1 MNTKRIELSQM
12 CNVEDITWPRGDTKI
27 LLSFCK
33 MFPSFAQFY
42 LLDLI
47 HIDEIPNCV
56 EKLISFSRVEKYFT
70 P

>member
-1 MNTKRIELSQM
+1 M
-12 CNVEDITWPRGDTKI
+12 EDITWSSGDTKI
-27 LLSFCK
+27 LFSFCK

-47 HIDEIPNCV
+47 HIDEIPNRV
-56 EKLISFSRVEKYFT
+56 EKRISFSHVEKYFT